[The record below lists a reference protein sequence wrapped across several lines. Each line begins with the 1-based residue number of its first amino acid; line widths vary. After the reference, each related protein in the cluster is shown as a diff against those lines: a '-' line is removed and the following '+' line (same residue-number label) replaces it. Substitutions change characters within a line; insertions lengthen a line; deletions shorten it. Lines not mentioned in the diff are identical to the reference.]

1 MLERKAGIEGRPI
14 RPPEPR
20 EYVCCDC
27 SLPCAIIILTPAH
40 MTEITPTR
48 CIFAHNQLPANWTFN
63 GLRALPR
70 SIEEEYC

>member
-1 MLERKAGIEGRPI
+1 MLERKAGIKDRLI

-20 EYVCCDC
+20 EYICSDC
-27 SLPCAIIILTPAH
+27 SLLCAIIILTPAH

-48 CIFAHNQLPANWTFN
+48 CIFADNQIPANWTFN
-63 GLRALPR
+63 GLRELPC